1 MKSLLIHNSSFYG
14 SSLWDLGS
22 ERAKQLYRSWNT
34 AIKLAWRCPQQTRT
48 YFVQQMLSC
57 GNFSAKAQIMGRYVK
72 FFESLRSSSCKEVLF
87 LSRFIGRDVRSVTG
101 RNLQLIRELTALNP
115 TSREVKEAVQGEE
128 LVPVP
133 PQDRWR
139 LGYFSSLIRRRRHF
153 HLLAMED
160 DVERTDELIQSLVV
174 N

>member
-1 MKSLLIHNSSFYG
+1 M
-14 SSLWDLGS
+14 
-22 ERAKQLYRSWNT
+22 
-34 AIKLAWRCPQQTRT
+34 
-48 YFVQQMLSC
+48 
-57 GNFSAKAQIMGRYVK
+57 
-72 FFESLRSSSCKEVLF
+72 
-87 LSRFIGRDVRSVTG
+87 
-101 RNLQLIRELTALNP
+101 
-115 TSREVKEAVQGEE
+115 KEAVQGEE

>member
-1 MKSLLIHNSSFYG
+1 MDSDIMKKRGLFIKNSVETRETFKFAAPEEIVNSLLIHNSYFYG

-72 FFESLRSSSCKEVLF
+72 FFESLRSSSCKEVQF
-87 LSRFIGRDVRSVTG
+87 LSRCTVSHWKKSATD
-101 RNLQLIRELTALNP
+101 
-115 TSREVKEAVQGEE
+115 KEAYSPE
-128 LVPVP
+128 
-133 PQDRWR
+133 
-139 LGYFSSLIRRRRHF
+139 SLDIY
-153 HLLAMED
+153 M
-160 DVERTDELIQSLVV
+160 
-174 N
+174 